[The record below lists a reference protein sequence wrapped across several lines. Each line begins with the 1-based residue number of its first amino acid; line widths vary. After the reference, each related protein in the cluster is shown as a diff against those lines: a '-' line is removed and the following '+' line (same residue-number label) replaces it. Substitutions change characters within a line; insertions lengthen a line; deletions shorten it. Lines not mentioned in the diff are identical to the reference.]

1 MWLRA
6 LFPAL
11 HQVGDVTEL
20 GGCTLQRVIG
30 HVICK
35 KTRGLQYAQVL
46 SSAVL
51 CWLIEQISYFQPS
64 YSCNY
69 GLARKHSRLLMAYAG
84 DMTCKVSA
92 AQVE

>member
-11 HQVGDVTEL
+11 HQVGDVREL

-30 HVICK
+30 HVNCK

-84 DMTCKVSA
+84 YDTQGECSSG
-92 AQVE
+92 